1 MTFQARQMR
10 WESPPGTLVWEL
22 RWESDGTCLLRRE
35 LGWDNWSDIDR
46 AEAMK
51 MWRDTYSQT
60 EGDLQEI
67 QPKPTHCTASKAGVV
82 CFLLWDHDGWHDSN
96 PNQINMDKVGRVQWS
111 SVIKERT

>member
-10 WESPPGTLVWEL
+10 WESPPGTVVWEL
-22 RWESDGTCLLRRE
+22 RWDADGLCFHRHDDGDWWL
-35 LGWDNWSDIDR
+35 IDR

-51 MWRDTYSQT
+51 MWRDIYSQT

-67 QPKPTHCTASKAGVV
+67 RPNPEHCTASKAGVV
-82 CFLLWDHDGWHDSN
+82 CFLFWGHHGLHDSN

-111 SVIKERT
+111 MAIKERT